1 MIGES
6 IGRYKITAKLGEGGM
21 GEVYLATDTSLDR
34 SVALKFLPAA
44 LQKDPEAR
52 ERLLREAKAVSKLN
66 HKNVLTI
73 HSVESVDGRDFLVME
88 YVDGRTL
95 KDLLDSGDD
104 IPMDQILRIGLQICD
119 GLASAHEQGI
129 VHRDIKPANIM
140 VTPKG
145 QVKIAD
151 FGLATWRGAGQLTK
165 EGSTVGTAAYM
176 SPEQVQGGTVDVRS
190 DIFSA
195 GVVLYELITR
205 NLPFK
210 GDHDAAF
217 AYSIL
222 NEAPEPLARYKSNVH
237 PGLQQVIDRA
247 LDKDQST
254 RYPNASA
261 MLADLKRVRK
271 EIEGSNPSGQSR
283 VQSRVVAAQPKKSY
297 MKPVLAGSAV
307 VIIALVILLLKPFKF
322 EVAPEQQ
329 AAATDNSLAVL
340 YFDNVADPSDS
351 DKLGQM
357 ITSLLITG
365 LSESQYLQVTSRQR
379 LYDILSQ
386 LGKGDARSVD
396 RTTASQVATKAGV
409 RWMVTGEILQATPR
423 IVLTAE
429 VSEVG
434 TGKLVTTQK
443 ISSEPGEDVFA
454 VADRLGSAIRG
465 NLALPTQA
473 KAERTKSLA
482 EVTTRSPEAYRYYTE
497 GVDYNLRYYAKE
509 ALRSF
514 EKAIE
519 YDSTF
524 AMVYYQMANAA
535 GISGDIQNSQ
545 RLAWIAQAERYAD
558 HASEKERLYIKSSGH
573 FMRGELGLALD
584 DLNTLLKRWPNE
596 VEAHWSK
603 IFICRAAGRDYECI
617 AAAERVIQINPQFAD
632 AYNQLAYTY
641 LRVGN
646 RERSQWAI
654 DRYSELTPGDANQYD
669 SRADLYAYVGDA
681 ENAKAQYRRAL
692 QINPG
697 FGDDAKLAF
706 MYLVTGDD
714 ARADSIFQSLANSA
728 DPSARA
734 KGRAHLHIVD
744 AYHGRFDQAASTL
757 DGAIATDSREG
768 YEGNWYLSKL
778 TSRMEIHVINREW
791 DQAISLATKIAER
804 NEQEFPTVPDMFRL
818 GLAVIMHWGGDTG
831 RARGVF
837 DDLRSEILAL
847 KDTTGW
853 TTSLDKIA
861 AYDALLFKN
870 DPRSACAAF
879 GRTYPFDREAID
891 AYHFGKAYLEMGDAE
906 NAVNTLERDLTYLR
920 EEAFYSPY
928 FSVRSHYVL
937 GLAYER
943 SGQKDKAATQ
953 YKKFLDIWK
962 DADPGIP
969 EIDDARKRLAAL
981 SS

>member
-1 MIGES
+1 MVGES
-6 IGRYKITAKLGEGGM
+6 IGRYKIAAKIGEGGM

-34 SVALKFLPAA
+34 SVALKFLPSA
-44 LQKDPEAR
+44 LQRDPEAR

-73 HSVESVDGRDFLVME
+73 HSVESIEGRDFLVME
-88 YVDGRTL
+88 YVEGRTL
-95 KDLLDSGDD
+95 KDMLDSGDD

-119 GLASAHEQGI
+119 GLSSAHEQGI
-129 VHRDIKPANIM
+129 VHRDIKPANILINA
-140 VTPKG
+140 KN

-176 SPEQVQGGTVDVRS
+176 SPEQVQGGKIDVRS

-222 NEAPEPLARYKSNVH
+222 NESPEPLARYKTNVN

-261 MLADLKRVRK
+261 MLVDLKRVRK

-283 VQSRVVAAQPKKSY
+283 VQSRVITAAPKKSY
-297 MKPVLAGSAV
+297 LKPVLAGSAV
-307 VIIALVILLLKPFKF
+307 VILALVILLLKPFKF
-322 EVAPEQQ
+322 EVASEQK
-329 AAATDNSLAVL
+329 ASATDNSLAVL
-340 YFDNVADPSDS
+340 YFDNVADPTDS
-351 DKLGQM
+351 DKMGQM

-379 LYDILSQ
+379 LYDVLSQ
-386 LGKGDARSVD
+386 LGKGDAKSVD
-396 RTTASQVATKAGV
+396 RTTASQVASKAGV
-409 RWMVTGEILQATPR
+409 RWMVTGEILQASPR

-443 ISSEPGEDVFA
+443 ISGEPGEDVFA
-454 VADRLGSAIRG
+454 VADRLGQAIRG
-465 NLALPTQA
+465 NLTLPTQA
-473 KAERTKSLA
+473 KTEQTKSLA

-509 ALRSF
+509 ALDSF
-514 EKAIE
+514 RKALS
-519 YDSTF
+519 YDSMF
-524 AMVYYQMANAA
+524 AMVYFQMTNIA

-545 RLAWIAQAERYAD
+545 RLEWISKAERFAA
-558 HASEKERLYIKSSGH
+558 HASEKEQLYIKYSGH
-573 FMRGELGLALD
+573 FMRGELGMAND
-584 DLNTLLKRWPNE
+584 VLNKLLERWPND
-596 VEAHWSK
+596 VEALWNK
-603 IFICRAAGRDYECI
+603 VFVCRAAGRDYEGI
-617 AAAERVIQINPQFAD
+617 ATAEKAAQLNPQFAD
-632 AYNQLAYTY
+632 AFNQLAYMY

-646 RERSQWAI
+646 PERSKWAI
-654 DRYSELTPGDANQYD
+654 DQYAELTPGDANQYD

-681 ENAKAQYRRAL
+681 EKAKEQYRRAL

-697 FGDDAKLAF
+697 FGDDNKLAF

-714 ARADSIFQSLANSA
+714 ARADSIFQSLANSD
-728 DPSARA
+728 DPSRRA

-744 AYHGRFDQAASTL
+744 AYHGRFDKAAKIL
-757 DGAIATDSREG
+757 DDAIAADRQDA
-768 YEGNWYLSKL
+768 YDGNWYISKL
-778 TSRMEIHVINREW
+778 TSRTELHVVNREW

-804 NEQEFPTVPDMFRL
+804 NAQDFPGIPDMFRL
-818 GLAVIMHWGGDTG
+818 GLAVIMHWSGDD
-831 RARGVF
+831 RGAQGVC
-837 DDLRSEILAL
+837 DDLRAEISAL

-870 DPRSACAAF
+870 DPKAACEAF
-879 GRTYPFDREAID
+879 GRTYLFNRGVPD
-891 AYHFGKAYLEMGDAE
+891 AFQFGMAYLATGDVD
-906 NAVNTLERDLTYLR
+906 NAIKTLERDITYLR
-920 EEAFYSPY
+920 EELFYSPY
-928 FSVRSHYVL
+928 FHVRSRYVL
-937 GLAYER
+937 GLAYEQ
-943 SGQKDKAATQ
+943 SGRKDKAAEQ
-953 YKKFLDIWK
+953 YRKFLDIWK
-962 DADPGIP
+962 DADSGIP
-969 EIDDARKRLAAL
+969 EIDDARKRLSAL
-981 SS
+981 GV

>member
-21 GEVYLATDTSLDR
+21 GEVYLATDTALDR
-34 SVALKFLPAA
+34 SVALKFLPSA
-44 LQKDPEAR
+44 LQRDPEAR

-73 HSVESVDGRDFLVME
+73 HSVESIDGRDFLVME
-88 YVDGRTL
+88 YVEGRTL

-104 IPMDQILRIGLQICD
+104 IPMDHILRIGLQLCD
-119 GLASAHEQGI
+119 GLASAHELGI
-129 VHRDIKPANIM
+129 VHRDIKPANILINS
-140 VTPKG
+140 KW

-176 SPEQVQGGTVDVRS
+176 SPEQVQGGKIDVRS

-222 NEAPEPLARYKSNVH
+222 NESPEPLARYKKDVN

-261 MLADLKRVRK
+261 MLVDLKRVRR

-283 VQSRVVAAQPKKSY
+283 THSRVTQPPVKKSY
-297 MKPVLAGSAV
+297 LKPVIAGSAV

-322 EVAPEQQ
+322 EVAPEQK
-329 AAATDNSLAVL
+329 ASATDNSLAVL

-351 DKLGQM
+351 DKMGQM

-379 LYDILSQ
+379 LYDVLSQ
-386 LGKGDARSVD
+386 LGKGETKSVD
-396 RTTASQVATKAGV
+396 RTTASQVAAKAGV
-409 RWMVTGEILQATPR
+409 RWMVTGEILQSTPR

-434 TGKLVTTQK
+434 TGKLVTTEK
-443 ISSEPGEDVFA
+443 ISGEPGEDVFA
-454 VADRLGSAIRG
+454 VADRLGQAIRG

-473 KAERTKSLA
+473 KVEQTKSLA

-497 GVDYNLRYYAKE
+497 GVDNNLRYYASE
-509 ALRSF
+509 ALASF
-514 EKAIE
+514 QKALS

-524 AMVYYQMANAA
+524 AMVYYQMANLA
-535 GISGDIQNSQ
+535 GISGDIDNSQ
-545 RLAWIAQAERYAD
+545 RIKWIEKAEQYAD
-558 HASEKERLYIKSSGH
+558 HASEKEQFYIKSGGH
-573 FMRGELGLALD
+573 FMRGELGMANEV
-584 DLNTLLKRWPNE
+584 LNRLLEKWPNE
-596 VEAHWSK
+596 ADALWNK
-603 IFICRAAGRDYECI
+603 IFVCRAAGRDYEAI
-617 AAAERVIQINPQFAD
+617 AAAEKVVQLNPQFAD

-641 LRVGN
+641 LRVDN

-654 DRYSELTPGDANQYD
+654 DRYSELTPGDANQFD
-669 SRADLYAYVGDA
+669 SRGDLHAYVGEA
-681 ENAKAQYRRAL
+681 EKAKAQYRRAL
-692 QINPG
+692 QINPS
-697 FGDDAKLAF
+697 FGDDNKLAF
-706 MYLVTGDD
+706 MYILTGDD
-714 ARADSIFQSLANSA
+714 ARADSIFQSLANSDDA
-728 DPSARA
+728 SRRA
-734 KGRAHLHIVD
+734 KGRAHLHVVD
-744 AYHGRFDQAASTL
+744 AYHGRFVKAARVL
-757 DGAIATDSREG
+757 DDAIVADRKDG
-768 YEGNWYLSKL
+768 YTGNWYYTKL
-778 TSRMEIHVINREW
+778 EMRIDLHIAHREW
-791 DQAISLATKIAER
+791 DQALVLAARIAER
-804 NEQEFPTVPDMFRL
+804 NEQDSPGVPDLSRIGMGVL
-818 GLAVIMHWGGDTG
+818 SHWSGDT
-831 RARGVF
+831 RGAQRIF
-837 DDLRSEILAL
+837 DDLRNEILAL

-861 AYDALLFKN
+861 AYDALLSKK
-870 DPRSACAAF
+870 DPNAACAAF
-879 GRTYPFDREAID
+879 KRTYLFNRGVPD
-891 AYHFGKAYLEMGDAE
+891 AFFFGKACLESGDVEGAIK
-906 NAVNTLERDLTYLR
+906 AVERDVTYLR
-920 EEAFYSPY
+920 EEIFYAPY
-928 FSVRSHYVL
+928 FSVRSQYIL

-943 SGQKDKAATQ
+943 SGQKDKAAAKYRQ
-953 YKKFLDIWK
+953 FLDIWQS
-962 DADPGIP
+962 ADPGIP

-981 SS
+981 AS